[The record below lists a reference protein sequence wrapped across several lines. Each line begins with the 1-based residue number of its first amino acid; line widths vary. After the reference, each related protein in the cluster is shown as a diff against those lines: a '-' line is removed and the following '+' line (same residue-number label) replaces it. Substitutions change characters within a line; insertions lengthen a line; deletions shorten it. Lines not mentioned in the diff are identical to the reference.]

1 MGEKTIT
8 SGDPDASPP
17 ADNSPK
23 IPSSAR
29 RESWVTRK
37 GFGTDGV
44 STYKLEQRPAVG
56 DTPAQ
61 WEWTLLVES
70 ATRFTADRYPAP
82 DPDFPERSES
92 AAEVQG
98 ASSDAEVS
106 WLGTDGGTVT
116 RVYRDVPTPDLM
128 KGKHLKDSGRVALL
142 GLSAVS
148 DAKMGELFK
157 AANELSQCYGPTS
170 EVFYTVT
177 GWHAREDGTPF
188 FVTGGS
194 VIDANGFVP
203 EAVVRMDDRLRGYA
217 PGSAPAGAELV
228 DAFECVASLFGE
240 AADARI
246 LVPQVLARLRAMFG
260 VYRSLTDASADSGTV
275 PTVWVSGNSGNGKS
289 GAQAATANVFAPG
302 LRHNS
307 LPFKGGSPNNGGV
320 SISAMEDLT
329 FRARDLALDWDDL
342 DPAEGEEQRAQWQ
355 SRLIRRMADQKS
367 RTMAQRNGEA
377 RASKPARCAAIGN
390 GEPLDAEQS
399 AENRAVNILVGP
411 GDVRVSTLAAMTG
424 HADRVIRSGLG
435 GGIVRELAGDL
446 AGYRTHL
453 AAARTALRPLFCGR
467 DDAPGPVNRG
477 ADAMAELAAAGYI
490 ALLVMVKHG
499 MSNRDARNHWKA
511 IKAALLET
519 WRGHLAVI
527 GSGSRSSRALELI
540 VEGIASGSVVIS
552 SAEKP
557 GTPPGDA
564 RYHAGWK
571 IDAFGAEPRRP
582 LAGYVDDRGQAP
594 SGDLWMLPTPTAGAV
609 QDMVKRS
616 GGTFS
621 GGQKTLAQSLASDGQ
636 ARRSGERNRNATV
649 LRTLGNGIR
658 PRVWEISADV
668 LDGEASGGATITSGD
683 FSAPIDITTLD
694 GIALDVPAAMRGASE
709 SGDLE
714 TLAELVEAYAGDPSF
729 GFTDEAI
736 SAMVARACEV
746 EQEETPARVPALAG
760 AMQSE
765 VRSEARTDGSAGTA
779 PADSP
784 AAVAAIPA
792 ARVETA
798 PAAPAAPAGR
808 RGGSRSRRGP
818 ADGSGPARV
827 HYRAPLAVADDEG
840 TVYYPDGTSEAAG
853 PFGSLAEAVEWAA
866 GANLGTHQG
875 FAGDNMGQLWLT
887 PAAALAAG
895 LPVAEPTRGSDAARD
910 HAALE
915 PVRAAGWAVRE
926 LRSVMTLSRE
936 AGAGKRWVRVA
947 VAGWID
953 DRNAPIVAGVA
964 DGDVSAPELARRL
977 GLHAQHLPTPFTV
990 SSGVTFHEALK
1001 VTRTGGTAKRVEKVE
1016 GPRGADTYAR
1026 REAPA
1031 FDNCHV
1037 DGISWTRKPTAEER
1051 AMPYAVAIDA
1061 NGQFLG
1067 TMSNVEVGI
1076 GSARIIRE
1084 PVEFDPS
1091 KPGYWRVEVPE
1102 LDWRFPQVSPLA
1114 GKGPVWLPTPKVA
1127 ELVELGQDVSPV
1139 EAQIYDE
1146 RSRYFDKAQRA
1157 YRAARD
1163 LCHENMDDPAYAALL
1178 AQLKVEYS
1186 AGVAAFASMDYRGS
1200 EFYYPHWRHH
1210 VIGQS
1215 EANLSRKL
1223 RQIHA
1228 ATGHVPVAVHRDAVV
1243 YLTDDPDP
1251 AALVA
1256 GTRLRI
1262 DPYALGQFKHVATSD
1277 PADVLALMD
1286 RRGTKAAPSQIV
1298 ETIRKGNL
1306 S

>member
-8 SGDPDASPP
+8 SGEPDAPEPS
-17 ADNSPK
+17 DGSPK
-23 IPSSAR
+23 IPNGAR
-29 RESWVTRK
+29 VEFWKTAS
-37 GFGTDGV
+37 GYATDGV
-44 STYKLEQRPAVG
+44 VTYKKEQKPAAG
-56 DTPAQ
+56 DAPA
-61 WEWTLLVES
+61 EWVWVPLVRS
-70 ATRFTADRYPAP
+70 ATRFTVDRRPAE
-82 DPDFPERSES
+82 DPDFPDRSES
-92 AAEVQG
+92 AAEAPE
-98 ASSDAEVS
+98 ASSDVKVT
-106 WLGTDGGTVT
+106 WPTPDGGTDFRT
-116 RVYRDVPTPDLM
+116 FRDMPASELM
-128 KGKHLKDSGRVALL
+128 KGRHLKLSGRRAML
-142 GLSAVS
+142 GLGAVS
-148 DAKMGELFK
+148 DAKMGELFR
-157 AANELSQCYGPTS
+157 AANELSECYGPAS

-177 GWHAREDGTPF
+177 GWHARPDGTPF
-188 FVTGGS
+188 FVTGGP
-194 VIDANGFVP
+194 VIDAAGFVP
-203 EAVVRMDDRLRGYA
+203 EAVVRVDDRLRGYA
-217 PGSAPAGAELV
+217 PDSAPAGVELV
-228 DAFECVASLFGE
+228 DAFECVASLLGE

-246 LVPQVLARLRAMFG
+246 LVPQILARLRAVFG
-260 VYRSLTDASADSGTV
+260 VYRDMTDPSADSASV
-275 PTVWVSGNSGNGKS
+275 PTVWVSGNSGGGKS
-289 GAQAATANVFAPG
+289 GTQAATANVFAPA
-302 LRHNS
+302 LRYNT
-307 LPFKGGSPNNGGV
+307 LPFKCGNPDNGGV
-320 SISAMEDLT
+320 SASAMEDLT
-329 FRARDLALDWDDL
+329 FRARDMAIDWDDL
-342 DPAEGEEQRAQWQ
+342 DPTESEERRAQWQ

-367 RTMAQRNGEA
+367 RTMAQRSGEA
-377 RASKPARCAAIGN
+377 RASKPARCSAIGN

-399 AENRAVNILVGP
+399 AENRAINILVGP
-411 GDVRVSTLAAMTG
+411 GDVRRATLRDMTG
-424 HADRVIRSGLG
+424 SADRIIRSGLG

-446 AGYRTHL
+446 AGYRAQL
-453 AAARTALRPLFCGR
+453 AAARNALRPLFAAG
-467 DDAPGPVNRG
+467 DVPGPVDRG

-499 MSNRDARNHWKA
+499 MSTRDARRHWDVVKT
-511 IKAALLET
+511 ALLET

-527 GSGSRSSRALELI
+527 GSGSRASRALELI
-540 VEGIASGSVVIS
+540 SEGIASGVIVLS
-552 SAEKP
+552 SAGKP
-557 GTPPGDA
+557 GTPPVDA

-571 IDAFGAEPRRP
+571 IDAFGSEPRRP
-582 LAGYVDDRGQAP
+582 LAGYVDDIGAAP
-594 SGDLWMLPTPTAGAV
+594 SGDLWMLPTATAGAV
-609 QDMVKRS
+609 QRMVKDS

-621 GGQKTLAQSLASDGQ
+621 GGTKALAQSLAADGA
-636 ARRSGERNRNATV
+636 ARKGTAFDSHATERPY
-649 LRTLGNGIR
+649 LGDGSRIR
-658 PRVWEISADV
+658 AWRVQSEA
-668 LDGEASGGATITSGD
+668 LAGEAPESAITPSRDYG
-683 FSAPIDITTLD
+683 APIDITALA
-694 GIALDVPAAMRGASE
+694 GVALDVPAAMRGASE

-714 TLAELVEAYAGDPSF
+714 TLAELVESYAGDPSF

-746 EQEETPARVPALAG
+746 EQEETPARVPVLAG
-760 AMQSE
+760 AVQGE
-765 VRSEARTDGSAGTA
+765 VRASDSAGTA
-779 PADSP
+779 PTDTP
-784 AAVAAIPA
+784 AAVATIPA
-792 ARVETA
+792 ARVET
-798 PAAPAAPAGR
+798 APAAPAGR

-840 TVYYPDGTSEAAG
+840 IAYYPDGTSEAAG
-853 PFGSLAEAVEWAA
+853 PFGSLAEALEWAD

-875 FAGDNMGQLWLT
+875 FTGDNMGQLWLT

-936 AGAGKRWVRVA
+936 AGTGKRWIRVS

-953 DRNAPIVAGVA
+953 DRNSPIVAGVA
-964 DGDVSAPELARRL
+964 DGEVSAPELARRL
-977 GLHAQHLPTPFTV
+977 GLHVQHLPVPFTV

-1001 VTRTGGTAKRVEKVE
+1001 ATRTGGTAKRVEKID

-1031 FDNCHV
+1031 FENCHV
-1037 DGISWTRKPTAEER
+1037 DGLSWTRKPTAEER

-1091 KPGYWRVEVPE
+1091 KPGYWRVEVPK
-1102 LDWRFPQVSPLA
+1102 LDWRFPPVSPLA

-1127 ELVELGQDVSPV
+1127 ELVELGQDVNPV

-1163 LCHENMDDPAYAALL
+1163 LCHANMDDPAYAALL

-1228 ATGHVPVAVHRDAVV
+1228 ATGHAPVAIHRDAVV

-1262 DPYALGQFKHVATSD
+1262 DPYTLGQFKHVATSD
-1277 PADVLALMD
+1277 PAAVLALMD

>member
-1 MGEKTIT
+1 MSANVE
-8 SGDPDASPP
+8 PP
-17 ADNSPK
+17 EGV
-23 IPSSAR
+23 R

-44 STYKLEQRPAVG
+44 STYKLEQRPGAG

-61 WEWTLLVES
+61 REWTLLIGS
-70 ATRFTADRYPAP
+70 ATRFTADRRPAP
-82 DPDFPERSES
+82 DPDFPDRSES
-92 AAEVQG
+92 AAEAEE
-98 ASSDAEVS
+98 ASSDVEVT
-106 WLGTDGGTVT
+106 WGTPDGGTDSRT
-116 RVYRDVPTPDLM
+116 FRDMPASELM
-128 KGKHLKDSGRVALL
+128 KGRHLKLSGRRAML
-142 GLSAVS
+142 GAGAVS
-148 DAKMGELFK
+148 DSKMGELFR
-157 AANELSQCYGPTS
+157 AANELSECYGPAS

-177 GWHAREDGTPF
+177 GWHARPDGTPF
-188 FVTGGS
+188 FVTGGP

-203 EAVVRMDDRLRGYA
+203 EAVVRVDDRLRGYA
-217 PGSAPAGAELV
+217 PDSAPAGAELV
-228 DAFECVASLFGE
+228 DAFECVASLLGE

-246 LVPQVLARLRAMFG
+246 LVPQILARLRAVFG
-260 VYRSLTDASADSGTV
+260 VYRDMADPSAESASV
-275 PTVWVSGNSGNGKS
+275 PTVWVSGNSGGGKS
-289 GAQAATANVFAPG
+289 GAQAATANVFAPA
-302 LRHNS
+302 LRYNT
-307 LPFKGGSPNNGGV
+307 LPFKCGNPDNGGV
-320 SISAMEDLT
+320 SASAMEDLT
-329 FRARDLALDWDDL
+329 FRARDLAIDWDDL
-342 DPAEGEEQRAQWQ
+342 DPTESEERRSQWQ

-367 RTMAQRNGEA
+367 RTMAQRNGKTRE
-377 RASKPARCAAIGN
+377 SKPARCAAVGN

-399 AENRAVNILVGP
+399 AENRAINILVGS
-411 GDVRVSTLAAMTG
+411 GDVRRATLRDMTG
-424 HADRVIRSGLG
+424 SADRVIRSGLG

-446 AGYRTHL
+446 AGYRARL
-453 AAARTALRPLFCGR
+453 AAARTALRPLFAAG
-467 DDAPGPVNRG
+467 DVPGPVDRG

-499 MSNRDARNHWKA
+499 MTTRDARRHWDVVKT
-511 IKAALLET
+511 ALLET

-527 GSGSRSSRALELI
+527 GSGSRASRAMELI
-540 VEGIASGSVVIS
+540 SEGIASGAVVIS
-552 SAEKP
+552 SADKP
-557 GTPPGDA
+557 GTPPVDA

-571 IDAFGAEPRRP
+571 IDAFGAEPRRT

-594 SGDLWMLPTPTAGAV
+594 SGNLWMLPTVTAGAV

-621 GGQKTLAQSLASDGQ
+621 GGQKALAQSLAADGQ
-636 ARRSGERNRNATV
+636 ARRAGERNRNATV
-649 LRTLGNGIR
+649 LRTLGNGSR
-658 PRVWEISADV
+658 PSVWEISADA
-668 LDGEASGGATITSGD
+668 LAGEASESAITPSRDYG
-683 FSAPIDITTLD
+683 APIDLTALD
-694 GIALDVPAAMRGASE
+694 GPALDVPAAMRAASE

-714 TLAELVEAYAGDPSF
+714 TLAELVESYAGDPSF

-765 VRSEARTDGSAGTA
+765 VRSEAGTDGPAGTA

-798 PAAPAAPAGR
+798 PAAPAGR
-808 RGGSRSRRGP
+808 RGGSRSRRTP
-818 ADGSGPARV
+818 ADGSGAARV
-827 HYRAPLAVADDEG
+827 HYRAPLAVVDDEG

-853 PFGSLAEAVEWAA
+853 PFSSLAEAVEWAA

-887 PAAALAAG
+887 PAAALVAG

-915 PVRAAGWAVRE
+915 LVRAAGWAVRE

-1114 GKGPVWLPTPKVA
+1114 GKGPMWLPTPKVA

-1157 YRAARD
+1157 YRAARE
-1163 LCHENMDDPAYAALL
+1163 LCHRNMDDPAYAALL

-1228 ATGHVPVAVHRDAVV
+1228 ATGHAPVAVHRDAVV